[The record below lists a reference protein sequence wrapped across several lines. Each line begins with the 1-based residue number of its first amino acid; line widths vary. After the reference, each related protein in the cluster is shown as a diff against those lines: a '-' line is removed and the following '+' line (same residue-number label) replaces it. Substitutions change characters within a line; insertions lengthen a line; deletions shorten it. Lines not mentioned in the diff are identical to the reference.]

1 MSAVDVSEEVASHGS
16 KQNMIE
22 TSDLRV
28 DIDHGQTK
36 DKNNEDGV
44 GVGRDEGKDREPG
57 TRVDHTFSNLGILA
71 LSELLGGMTYSLLS
85 PFYTKEATRKGC
97 SVTETGIIRCGLMF
111 HHHPNLDAI
120 FKCQVRACARH
131 GANER
136 DGDLS
141 LV

>member
-1 MSAVDVSEEVASHGS
+1 MSAADVSEEVASHGS

-22 TSDLRV
+22 ASDLRV
-28 DIDHGQTK
+28 DIVHGQTK

-44 GVGRDEGKDREPG
+44 GLGRDEGKDRETG

-97 SVTETGIIRCGLMF
+97 SVTETGIVSVTLYPLLRNIKAPPLQTSIV
-111 HHHPNLDAI
+111 NLLTL
-120 FKCQVRACARH
+120 
-131 GANER
+131 ER
-136 DGDLS
+136 GYD
-141 LV
+141 

>member
-22 TSDLRV
+22 ASDLRV

-44 GVGRDEGKDREPG
+44 GVGRDEGKDRETG

-97 SVTETGIIRCGLMF
+97 SVTETGIVSVTLYPLLISRPSSPDVLSKSADTWEG
-111 HHHPNLDAI
+111 
-120 FKCQVRACARH
+120 VRLTR
-131 GANER
+131 
-136 DGDLS
+136 
-141 LV
+141 

>member
-1 MSAVDVSEEVASHGS
+1 MSAADVSEEVPSDGS

-22 TSDLRV
+22 ASDLRV

-44 GVGRDEGKDREPG
+44 GVGRDEGKDKETG
-57 TRVDHTFSNLGILA
+57 TRVDHTFSNLGVLA

-97 SVTETGIIRCGLMF
+97 SVTETGIVSVTLYPLLRNIKAPPLQTSIV
-111 HHHPNLDAI
+111 NLLTL
-120 FKCQVRACARH
+120 
-131 GANER
+131 ER
-136 DGDLS
+136 GYD
-141 LV
+141 

>member
-1 MSAVDVSEEVASHGS
+1 MSAADVSEEVASHGS

-22 TSDLRV
+22 ASDLRV
-28 DIDHGQTK
+28 DIVHGQTK

-44 GVGRDEGKDREPG
+44 GVGHDEGKDRETG

-97 SVTETGIIRCGLMF
+97 SVTETGIVSVTLYPLLRNIKAPPLQTSIV
-111 HHHPNLDAI
+111 NLLTL
-120 FKCQVRACARH
+120 
-131 GANER
+131 ER
-136 DGDLS
+136 GYD
-141 LV
+141 

>member
-44 GVGRDEGKDREPG
+44 GVGRDEGKDRETG

-97 SVTETGIIRCGLMF
+97 SVTETGIVSVTLYPLLISRPPPLQTSKV
-111 HHHPNLDAI
+111 NLLTL
-120 FKCQVRACARH
+120 
-131 GANER
+131 ER
-136 DGDLS
+136 GYD
-141 LV
+141 

>member
-16 KQNMIE
+16 KQNRIE
-22 TSDLRV
+22 ASDLRV
-28 DIDHGQTK
+28 DIDHRQTK

-44 GVGRDEGKDREPG
+44 GVGRDEGKDRETG

-97 SVTETGIIRCGLMF
+97 SVTETGIVSVTLYPLLISRPPPLQTSKV
-111 HHHPNLDAI
+111 NLLTL
-120 FKCQVRACARH
+120 
-131 GANER
+131 ER
-136 DGDLS
+136 GYD
-141 LV
+141 

>member
-1 MSAVDVSEEVASHGS
+1 MSEEVASHGS

-22 TSDLRV
+22 ASDLRG
-28 DIDHGQTK
+28 DIDQGQTK

-44 GVGRDEGKDREPG
+44 GLGRDEGKDRETG

-97 SVTETGIIRCGLMF
+97 SVTETGIVSLTLYPLLRNIK
-111 HHHPNLDAI
+111 A
-120 FKCQVRACARH
+120 
-131 GANER
+131 
-136 DGDLS
+136 LS
-141 LV
+141 RRP